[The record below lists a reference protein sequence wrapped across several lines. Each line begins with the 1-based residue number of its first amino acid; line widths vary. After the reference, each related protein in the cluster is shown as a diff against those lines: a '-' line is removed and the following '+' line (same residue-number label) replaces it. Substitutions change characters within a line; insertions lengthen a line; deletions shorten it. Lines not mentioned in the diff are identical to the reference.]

1 MCGFGGVIDL
11 RRGPPDSLGDVAAA
25 LSHRGP
31 DARHEWREGPC
42 ALVHC
47 RLRVLDLSERADQP
61 MSRPGGRVVV
71 AYNGEIYNFR
81 ELRTELEAAG
91 CAFVTRSDTEVLL
104 AGYELW
110 GPDVFARLRGMFAA
124 AFWHPDQRRLVLAR
138 DPLGK
143 KPLVYALSPGRIVFA
158 SSVGALLPLLD
169 RVPAVSRPALDCYLG
184 HTVVP
189 FEHAML
195 EGVEKLPP
203 GGFLEWGAG
212 TARTGR
218 FWQVPSAPASPSM
231 PAAEAAVELE
241 RLLRQAVRRR
251 LESDVPLGLFLSAG
265 FDSSLVAA
273 LAAQEHTGR
282 LVAVTAGTAGSG
294 YDERSVAGL
303 VAQRYGLEHRLVE
316 VPAVSAAPLPM
327 LLAELGEPFG
337 DSSILPSYEVARAAR
352 REITVALTGDGGD
365 EAFFGYATFRGV
377 RLGERYRRWMPA
389 PMRRLLRAAT
399 GGATREGWFRRA
411 GALFEYGADPIS
423 ESYRNRMGFGP
434 RDRAALLGGAVPGH
448 RAEHIYTERLER
460 FHSLPDADAL
470 RRTFFET
477 YLPNDYLPKVDTA
490 TMAASLEAR
499 SPFLDVD
506 VVEFALSLPEA
517 TAFPGGRLKAL
528 LRPLVAR
535 LLPAEVLRRPKT
547 GFGVPVGRWM
557 RGPLAGALEEFV
569 FRRDTAMAGLI
580 DPGAARRI
588 HAEHMAGADHGT
600 RLWSLLCLGIWAAVV
615 LERRWPAGEPLPVGG
630 PGSVRA
636 A

>member
-1 MCGFGGVIDL
+1 
-11 RRGPPDSLGDVAAA
+11 
-25 LSHRGP
+25 
-31 DARHEWREGPC
+31 
-42 ALVHC
+42 
-47 RLRVLDLSERADQP
+47 
-61 MSRPGGRVVV
+61 
-71 AYNGEIYNFR
+71 
-81 ELRTELEAAG
+81 
-91 CAFVTRSDTEVLL
+91 
-104 AGYELW
+104 
-110 GPDVFARLRGMFAA
+110 
-124 AFWHPDQRRLVLAR
+124 
-138 DPLGK
+138 
-143 KPLVYALSPGRIVFA
+143 
-158 SSVGALLPLLD
+158 
-169 RVPAVSRPALDCYLG
+169 
-184 HTVVP
+184 
-189 FEHAML
+189 
-195 EGVEKLPP
+195 
-203 GGFLEWGAG
+203 
-212 TARTGR
+212 
-218 FWQVPSAPASPSM
+218 M

-303 VAQRYGLEHRLVE
+303 VAERYGLEHRLVE

-377 RLGERYRRWMPA
+377 RLGERYRRWRPA
-389 PMRRLLRAAT
+389 PLRRLLRAAT

-460 FHSLPDADAL
+460 FRSLPDADAL

-615 LERRWPAGEPLPVGG
+615 LERRWPAGDPLPVGG

>member
-1 MCGFGGVIDL
+1 MCGFGGVVDL
-11 RRGPPDSLGDVAAA
+11 RRGAPASLADVAAA

-61 MSRPGGRVVV
+61 MTSERTRVVV
-71 AYNGEIYNFR
+71 VYNGEIYNFR
-81 ELRTELEAAG
+81 ELRADLEAAG
-91 CAFVTRSDTEVLL
+91 RHFVTRSDTEVLL
-104 AGYELW
+104 AGYEAW

-124 AFWHPDQRRLVLAR
+124 AFWHPDERRLVLAR

-143 KPLVYALSPGRIVFA
+143 KPLAYALSPDRIAFA
-158 SSVGALLPLLD
+158 STVGALLPMLEHA
-169 RVPAVSRPALDCYLG
+169 PPVSRSALDCYLG

-203 GGFLEWGAG
+203 GGFLEWRAGAV
-212 TARTGR
+212 RTGR
-218 FWQVPSAPASPSM
+218 FWQVPAAPADPAM
-231 PAAEAAVELE
+231 PAGDAAIELE

-273 LAAQEHTGR
+273 LAAEEHEGR

-294 YDERSVAGL
+294 YDERSVAAL
-303 VAQRYGLEHRLVE
+303 VAARYGLEHRLVE
-316 VPAVSAAPLPM
+316 VPALSAAPLPM

-337 DSSILPSYEVARAAR
+337 DSSILPSYDVARAAR

-377 RLGERYRRWMPA
+377 RLGQRYRRWTPA
-389 PMRRLLRAAT
+389 PVRRLLRNAT
-399 GGATREGWFRRA
+399 SGATREGWLRRA
-411 GALFEYGADPIS
+411 GALFEYGAEPIRD
-423 ESYRNRMGFGP
+423 SYRNRMGFGP
-434 RDRAALLGGAVPGH
+434 RARAELLRGPVAGH
-448 RAEHIYTERLER
+448 RAEHIYAERLDR
-460 FHSLPDADAL
+460 FRALPDADAL

-517 TAFPGGRLKAL
+517 TAFPGGQLKAL

-535 LLPAEVLRRPKT
+535 LLPREVLHRQKT
-547 GFGVPVGRWM
+547 GFGVPVSGWM

-569 FRRDTAMAGLI
+569 FRRDTAMAAMI
-580 DPGAARRI
+580 DPAAARRVY
-588 HAEHMAGADHGT
+588 AEHTAGADHGT
-600 RLWSLLCLGIWAAVV
+600 RLWSLLCLGVWAAVV
-615 LERRWPAGEPLPVGG
+615 LERRWPAAEPLPVA
-630 PGSVRA
+630 RA
-636 A
+636 GAAVAA